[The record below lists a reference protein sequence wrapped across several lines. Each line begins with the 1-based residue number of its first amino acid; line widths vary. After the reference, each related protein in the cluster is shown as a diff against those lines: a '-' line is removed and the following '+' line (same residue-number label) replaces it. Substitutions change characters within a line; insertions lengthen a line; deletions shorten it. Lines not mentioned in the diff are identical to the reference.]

1 MTNFWSKL
9 LTTVAKY
16 ATRRFIVKTR
26 QTDTVQEKFLFK
38 LLQAHRDTE
47 FGRQYNIGEIK
58 TIDEFRSRIPILPY
72 SSYEPYLDRIADGE
86 PNVLTAE
93 PVIYLTLTSGS
104 TGKKKLI
111 PTTKKSQR
119 IVRDT
124 SLVSIGFVADALQKQ
139 GRKFGKLIV
148 TNSIQKWGRT
158 SGGIDCGPSS
168 AGVLRLD
175 KRLYEQFFAHPY
187 EVVKISDLV
196 SRHYVALLFALC
208 DRHTSGLIAN
218 FPMLILRTCNYLET
232 YAEDLI
238 RDIEKGTLATWLE
251 LDGEIRDRL
260 EKKSKPDPQRASQL
274 REILASEK
282 RLTPSLVWSNL
293 SVVATARGG
302 TSDFYFERF
311 PSYFGDTPIFGVV
324 FSSAEGIFS
333 IYPDVNADGSVL
345 AIESGFFEFIPQA
358 EWGAEHPKTLLAT
371 EVKVGEKYR
380 ILTTSYSG
388 FYRYDIGDVIEVVGF
403 YEQAPLIVFRYRQK
417 GQMSATTE
425 KTNESHVTKVMQ
437 VLLQEF
443 NVELEDFC
451 ITLSENDFPARYL
464 INIELASGCSLEKP
478 QAFLE
483 RCDRLL
489 GDYNTHYQISRKSD
503 IPPPR
508 LRLLENGSFGI
519 LRQRQIARGIPD
531 SQLKFPHI
539 SEDRKFLEGLTV
551 EREIRLPEEL

>member
-1 MTNFWSKL
+1 MTNFWSKI
-9 LTTVAKY
+9 LTTTAKY
-16 ATRRFIVKTR
+16 ATKRFIAKTR
-26 QTDTVQEKFLFK
+26 QTHAVQEKFLLK
-38 LLQAHRDTE
+38 LLQTHCQTE

-58 TIDEFRSRIPILPY
+58 TIGEFRSRLPILPY

-86 PNVLTAE
+86 SNILTAE

-119 IVRDT
+119 IVRDA

-139 GRKFGKLIV
+139 GRTFGKLIV
-148 TNSIQKWGRT
+148 TNSTQKWGRT

-187 EVVKISDLV
+187 EVVKISDTV
-196 SRHYVALLFALC
+196 SRHYVALLFALR
-208 DRHTSGLIAN
+208 DRLTSGLIAN

-238 RDIEKGTLATWLE
+238 RDIEKGTIASWLE
-251 LDGEIRDRL
+251 LDREIRDRL
-260 EKKSKPDPQRASQL
+260 EKKWTADPSRACQL
-274 REILASEK
+274 REILESEK
-282 RLTPSLVWSNL
+282 RLTPILAWPNL

-311 PSYFGDTPIFGVV
+311 SSYFGNTPIFGVV

-333 IYPDVNADGSVL
+333 LYPDVNTDGSVL
-345 AIESGFFEFIPQA
+345 AIDSGFFEFIPQA

-371 EVKVGEKYR
+371 EVKLGEKYR

-417 GQMSATTE
+417 GQISATTE

-437 VLLQEF
+437 RLLQEF
-443 NVELEDFC
+443 KVELEDFC
-451 ITLSENDFPARYL
+451 ITLSENEFPARYL
-464 INIELASGCSLEKP
+464 INIELAEGCSLEEP

-483 RCDRLL
+483 KGDRLL
-489 GDYNTHYQISRKSD
+489 GEYNTHYQISRKSD

-508 LRLLENGSFGI
+508 LRLLEKGSFGI
-519 LRQRQIARGIPD
+519 VRQRQIARGIPD

-539 SEDRKFLEGLTV
+539 SEDRNFLEGLTV
-551 EREIRLPEEL
+551 AQEIRVLEDK

>member
-1 MTNFWSKL
+1 M
-9 LTTVAKY
+9 
-16 ATRRFIVKTR
+16 
-26 QTDTVQEKFLFK
+26 
-38 LLQAHRDTE
+38 
-47 FGRQYNIGEIK
+47 
-58 TIDEFRSRIPILPY
+58 
-72 SSYEPYLDRIADGE
+72 
-86 PNVLTAE
+86 
-93 PVIYLTLTSGS
+93 
-104 TGKKKLI
+104 
-111 PTTKKSQR
+111 
-119 IVRDT
+119 
-124 SLVSIGFVADALQKQ
+124 SIGFVADALQKK
-139 GRKFGKLIV
+139 GREFGKLIV
-148 TNSIQKWGRT
+148 TNSTQKWGRT

-196 SRHYVALLFALC
+196 SRHYVALLFALR

-238 RDIEKGTLATWLE
+238 RDIEKGTLASWLE

-260 EKKSKPDPQRASQL
+260 EKKSKPDPQHASQL

-282 RLTPSLVWSNL
+282 RLTPILAWPNL

-371 EVKVGEKYR
+371 EVKTGEKYR

-417 GQMSATTE
+417 GQISATTE
-425 KTNESHVTKVMQ
+425 KTNESHVTKVIQ

-464 INIELASGCSLEKP
+464 INIELADGCNLENH

-508 LRLLENGSFGI
+508 MRLLEKGVWD
-519 LRQRQIARGIPD
+519 IAPASNSARN
-531 SQLKFPHI
+531 
-539 SEDRKFLEGLTV
+539 T
-551 EREIRLPEEL
+551 RLPIKVSSH